1 MNELQ
6 DLIDD
11 YECVYQGYYLGDD
24 EEIDAVVTACV
35 DRLEEARGAH
45 GTDSGSGSGSG
56 SGSADVAFP
65 ALGLVLMYGHVMHH
79 SAPEVADRTAT
90 ALRAVAADGAQ
101 APCDHAGHPSDEG
114 LVFGQLEGFPTAL
127 ELIGDP
133 ATEDV
138 SWDELAIRSCGADS
152 AELSPAEA
160 ESRWR
165 CPRSLAGFASAA
177 AEAIRPTRP
186 ADV

>member
-1 MNELQ
+1 MNEVQ

-11 YECVYQGYYLGDD
+11 YECIYQGYYLGDD
-24 EEIDAVVTACV
+24 EEIDAVVTTCV
-35 DRLEEARGAH
+35 DRLEEARGTH
-45 GTDSGSGSGSG
+45 GTGT
-56 SGSADVAFP
+56 ADVAFP

-79 SAPEVADRTAT
+79 SAPEVADRTAA

-101 APCDHAGHPSDEG
+101 APCDHPGHPSDEG
-114 LVFGQLEGFPTAL
+114 LGIGQLEGFPTAL

-138 SWDELAIRSCGADS
+138 SWDELADRSGDAAGSGD
-152 AELSPAEA
+152 LSPAEV

-165 CPRSLAGFASAA
+165 CPRALAGFASAA
-177 AEAIRPTRP
+177 AEAIRPTG
-186 ADV
+186 

>member
-1 MNELQ
+1 MNEVQ

-24 EEIDAVVTACV
+24 EEIDAVVTTCV
-35 DRLEEARGAH
+35 DRLEEARGTH
-45 GTDSGSGSGSG
+45 GSGTGTG
-56 SGSADVAFP
+56 TGSADVAFP

-79 SAPEVADRTAT
+79 SAPEVADRTAA

-101 APCDHAGHPSDEG
+101 APCDHPGHPSDEG
-114 LVFGQLEGFPTAL
+114 LDIGQLESFPTAL

-133 ATEDV
+133 AAEDV
-138 SWDELAIRSCGADS
+138 SWDQLAKRSGRADS
-152 AELSPAEA
+152 GELSPAEV

-165 CPRSLAGFASAA
+165 CPRALAGFASAA
-177 AEAIRPTRP
+177 AEAIRPTT
-186 ADV
+186 